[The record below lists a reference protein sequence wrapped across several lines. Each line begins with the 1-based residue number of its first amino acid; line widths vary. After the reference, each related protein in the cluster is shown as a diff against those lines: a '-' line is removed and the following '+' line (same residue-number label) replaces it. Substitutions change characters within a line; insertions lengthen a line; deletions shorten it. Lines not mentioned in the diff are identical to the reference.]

1 MTITLHL
8 TEQQLSLLNEHAS
21 KLSLTPEELAQ
32 SFFLEH
38 LEDLEDL
45 KTAESSLKEMQQT
58 NEKPEPLETLW
69 TELGL

>member
-38 LEDLEDL
+38 LEQLEDL
-45 KTAESSLKEMQQT
+45 KTYETALAEYENNPITYTHEEILAK
-58 NEKPEPLETLW
+58 
-69 TELGL
+69 LGID